1 MRTTLSRAV
10 RSLPLFVTAL
20 AIAGLLGD
28 RPVFGDPQAGAAGST
43 VETELPAIQT
53 LRLKETTAFAPPA
66 PNAFG
71 SGTACD
77 SRGNVFFKHEF
88 YDPTQMHVASGSD
101 VSEVITDSKQM
112 VAYGS
117 SPLSASD
124 YPNERLGS
132 FSVRPNGAVYALIF
146 TRRDPSNGGP
156 RPAPEYYV
164 ERFNDDGTTDSIAR
178 IQTPPGATRWFAE
191 HLAAFPDG
199 NILIAG
205 TASFTG
211 GEPPNASSLQP
222 FTAIYDPTG
231 RFAREVAL
239 PDDVL
244 NETVDSASP
253 LQQEAKGATATV
265 AGTAGMKSPGA
276 DEAGSTSESATQ
288 ASPTQPSKPRELFS
302 VAIATGGLVSGPD
315 GNVWILRASDP
326 MRLYAVDSAGE
337 VAKHFEFSSPIRGL
351 KPFSIGFA
359 GPDMVFFDFAHFA
372 PDPSPTS
379 GPSKVFALFN
389 TVSARFEGLYTLP
402 DTEKGLRIP
411 ACGDRH
417 GGFLFLGTTP
427 DNHLGVFDY
436 RP

>member
-1 MRTTLSRAV
+1 MDFAHLFSRG
-10 RSLPLFVTAL
+10 RLLLFVFAVAFFVFL
-20 AIAGLLGD
+20 SN
-28 RPVFGDPQAGAAGST
+28 PVAFCGPQAGSQGS
-43 VETELPAIQT
+43 VVDSQPPPIQT
-53 LRLKETTAFAPPA
+53 LRLKETVATSTPT

-77 SRGNVFFKHEF
+77 SRGNVFFKNEF
-88 YDPTQMHVASGSD
+88 YDPTQMHVASGSN
-101 VSEVITDSKQM
+101 VSEVIADSKQI

-117 SPLSASD
+117 SPLSPSD

-156 RPAPEYYV
+156 RPTPEYYI

-205 TASFTG
+205 TASFTD
-211 GEPPNASSLQP
+211 GEPPSASSLRP

-231 RFAREVAL
+231 RFARDVTL

-244 NETVDSASP
+244 NEAAEGASSS
-253 LQQEAKGATATV
+253 QQEAKRATATA
-265 AGTAGMKSPGA
+265 AGTAEMKQPGA
-276 DEAGSTSESATQ
+276 DKTGAASESAAQ
-288 ASPTQPSKPRELFS
+288 GSSTQPPKPRELFS

-337 VAKHFEFSSPIRGL
+337 VAKHFQFSSPIPGL

-379 GPSKVFALFN
+379 GPSKVVALFN

-402 DTEKGLRIP
+402 DTEKGLRVL